1 MDIGKQIRHARK
13 ANGLT
18 LETLANQVETDT
30 GNLSRLERGL
40 QGASQELL
48 QKIMTALN
56 LKLVDGSEHQALSDL
71 SFIHALGRPEN
82 GLELSS
88 NQQPNQKAYPLIS
101 WDEAGTWPQSFDHI
115 QLDDTRMLLATTEDA
130 GEKGFWMD
138 VRGDFMTCDGNPS
151 FPEGSRILVCPD
163 AEVVSGKYYV
173 VLLEG
178 RELTFRQYV
187 EDAGSKYLRPL
198 NKNYRTREISNS
210 CRFIGRV
217 VDTKMTGL

>member
-1 MDIGKQIRHARK
+1 MDIGKQIRIARK

-18 LETLANQVETDT
+18 LEALANQVETDT

-40 QGASQELL
+40 QGASQDLL
-48 QKIMTALN
+48 QKIMAALN
-56 LKLVDGSEHQALSDL
+56 LKLVDGGEQRFGLAPSLIGALD
-71 SFIHALGRPEN
+71 RPEN
-82 GLELSS
+82 GVGLSE
-88 NQQPNQKAYPLIS
+88 NQQRARNTYPLIS
-101 WDEAGTWPQSFDHI
+101 WDAAGTWPQSSNHI

-130 GEKGFWMD
+130 GENGFWMD

-151 FPEGSRILVCPD
+151 FPEGSRILVRPN
-163 AEVVSGKYYV
+163 AEIVSGKYYV

-178 RELTFRQYV
+178 NELTFRQYV

-198 NKNYRTREISNS
+198 NKNYRTREINDS

-217 VDTKMTGL
+217 IDAKMTGL